1 MCAVSVPSQAQTWTA
16 TSAPSNSWGAVTCSA
31 DGSHVA
37 AAAGRGIAST
47 GRIYISSDGG
57 TNWSATSA
65 PTLTWY
71 AIASSADG
79 SNLIAAAYL
88 NGIYTSADGG
98 ATWRSNAINTVPSP
112 TTWRAVAASADGT
125 VLFAMP
131 SGNDLMYRSTN
142 AGASWLSSTSH
153 LADTASIA
161 VSADGAFVL
170 GGDNSGHVANSTN
183 SGATWGT
190 NTSIGGYC
198 GGVTVSPQGRRLLAA
213 TSTGGIFLSSNRG
226 ASWSNT
232 GLPANAVWVGV
243 ASSADATR
251 LAAVASHG
259 QISTSSDSGSTWTSN
274 NVPALSWQ
282 GVASSAD
289 GSVLFAAPS
298 NGRIWVRRST
308 PAPVMSV
315 AIPMPS
321 AAANISWVVPSAN
334 FVLQQST
341 DPALSIWTDLTNTP
355 TLDLFSLRYQVTI
368 PMNSDN
374 VFYRLKS
381 L

>member
-1 MCAVSVPSQAQTWTA
+1 MFDREKRQPRERGDFKRDSARAGRAVSDVFEQVAFPNTADGKVRLSELREGTPARAGCACGRTCAKHGFRARLFLMRPLWKVMAGSLFSWLMCAVSVPSQAQTWTA

-31 DGSHVA
+31 NGSHVA

-243 ASSADATR
+243 AS
-251 LAAVASHG
+251 
-259 QISTSSDSGSTWTSN
+259 
-274 NVPALSWQ
+274 
-282 GVASSAD
+282 
-289 GSVLFAAPS
+289 F
-298 NGRIWVRRST
+298 
-308 PAPVMSV
+308 
-315 AIPMPS
+315 
-321 AAANISWVVPSAN
+321 
-334 FVLQQST
+334 
-341 DPALSIWTDLTNTP
+341 
-355 TLDLFSLRYQVTI
+355 
-368 PMNSDN
+368 
-374 VFYRLKS
+374 
-381 L
+381 